1 MSFWFDSMV
10 ARAGSSSCALAAWL
24 FFSELACGERFE
36 VLSRRAEGDRCLV
49 NAYRSKPEAV
59 RAAAVTVEIDII
71 NRNPRRSVGVM
82 VGEPLAYLSGAA
94 GTWVGVVE
102 LWGATDHSD
111 AAFSEC

>member
-1 MSFWFDSMV
+1 M
-10 ARAGSSSCALAAWL
+10 
-24 FFSELACGERFE
+24 
-36 VLSRRAEGDRCLV
+36 
-49 NAYRSKPEAV
+49 

-82 VGEPLAYLSGAA
+82 VGEPFAYLSGAA